1 MRKKH
6 YQKPNAEVVEMKMQ
20 KLLSDSQPQYG
31 PSGAPTHAS
40 TPEDNQESW

>member
-6 YQKPNAEVVEMKMQ
+6 YQKPNVEVVEMKMQ
-20 KLLSDSQPQYG
+20 KLLSGSQPQDG
-31 PSGAPTHAS
+31 SNEAPTHTS

>member
-6 YQKPNAEVVEMKMQ
+6 YQKPNVEVVEMKMQ
-20 KLLSDSQPQYG
+20 KLLSDSQTQG
-31 PSGAPTHAS
+31 GSSTAPTHAS